1 MTQPKRTEQH
11 VLSELSPDERVLL
24 KRVLEIERS
33 KLHITAH
40 DPTDDLVNVVKE
52 IIP

>member
-1 MTQPKRTEQH
+1 MTEQRRTEKD
-11 VLSELSPDERVLL
+11 VLEELSDDERTLL

-40 DPTDDLVNVVKE
+40 DPSDELVNTVRE